1 MFSIMEM
8 YNRQKNIWK
17 TIIVRKFLFTSCG
30 YKIIL
35 FNYTYMPYISAA
47 RSVISNDDDDDRLNF
62 T

>member
-1 MFSIMEM
+1 MFSIMEI

-17 TIIVRKFLFTSCG
+17 TIIVRKFLFTL
-30 YKIIL
+30 KIIL

-47 RSVISNDDDDDRLNF
+47 RSIISDDDDDADDRLNF